1 MKFDHV
7 AVRSAMEDKGIT
19 QASLCRATGAARSTM
34 NRAILQG
41 LMPTNMPDLG
51 VRIYRALGLEIAETG
66 MEICL
71 NARNP
76 KARVI
81 GIARDMVSMGQSRD
95 NGSAPVTTPATSTE
109 TDGHSLDEKEH
120 LMLIRKCSLTPEARN
135 YWKIFGAALA
145 APWQRDQVFLGGE
158 MRVAYEHMLAK
169 ARYGG
174 LLAVVGESGS
184 GKTTL
189 KDLLVGDLAAEGE
202 VIVIEPHTQRMEED
216 DRAGKTLKGADI
228 VDAIMREIAPT
239 ASIRRTAEA
248 QLNQVAAA
256 LSASLAQ
263 GRDRRHL
270 LVIDEAHSL
279 PKPTLRHLKRFLELK
294 NPNVKGLQRPMLSIV
309 LLGQPELAVRLSP
322 YDQTVREVWQRCEL
336 VHLRPLDKALGEYVA
351 LRIGDAAKAF
361 EPSALAKFA
370 ENLADRHGTSYLYP
384 LAVDSWLAEI
394 LNATAGLA
402 KSITAEAVE
411 EVFADVRH
419 RFTQRGG
426 R

>member
-1 MKFDHV
+1 
-7 AVRSAMEDKGIT
+7 
-19 QASLCRATGAARSTM
+19 
-34 NRAILQG
+34 
-41 LMPTNMPDLG
+41 
-51 VRIYRALGLEIAETG
+51 
-66 MEICL
+66 
-71 NARNP
+71 
-76 KARVI
+76 
-81 GIARDMVSMGQSRD
+81 
-95 NGSAPVTTPATSTE
+95 
-109 TDGHSLDEKEH
+109 
-120 LMLIRKCSLTPEARN
+120 MLIRKCGLTPEARS
-135 YWKIFGAALA
+135 YWKIFGAALS
-145 APWQRDQVFLGGE
+145 APWQRDQVFLAGE

-189 KDLLVGDLAAEGE
+189 KDVLVGDLAAEGE

-216 DRAGKTLKGADI
+216 DRAGKSLKGSDI
-228 VDAIMREIAPT
+228 VDAIMREVAPV
-239 ASIRRTAEA
+239 ARIRRTAEA

-270 LVIDEAHSL
+270 LIIDEAHSL

-294 NPNVKGLQRPMLSIV
+294 NPGFKGLQRPMLSIV

-322 YDQTVREVWQRCEL
+322 YDQTVREVWQRCE
-336 VHLRPLDKALGEYVA
+336 VVALRPLDKALEEYIA
-351 LRIGDAAKAF
+351 LRLGDAAKAF
-361 EPSALAKFA
+361 EPAALAKIA
-370 ENLADRHGTSYLYP
+370 ENLTDRHGASYLYP

-394 LNATAGLA
+394 LNATAGLV